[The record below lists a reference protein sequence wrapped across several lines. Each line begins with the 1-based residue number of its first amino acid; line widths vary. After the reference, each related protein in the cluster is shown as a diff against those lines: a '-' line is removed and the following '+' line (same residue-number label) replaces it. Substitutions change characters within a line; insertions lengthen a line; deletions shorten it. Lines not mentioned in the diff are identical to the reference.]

1 MAIPEMLRAVWERSL
16 PVIGER
22 LDQLDHAA
30 AEALAG
36 SLTEAERE
44 LASSNAHKLAGSLG
58 MFGFMGGSEVARLI
72 ETMLEAEGPVD
83 GVRLGEY
90 ARLLRAELGWDTPPY
105 KCCLKIRFD
114 GR

>member
-22 LDQLDHAA
+22 L
-30 AEALAG
+30 
-36 SLTEAERE
+36 AERE